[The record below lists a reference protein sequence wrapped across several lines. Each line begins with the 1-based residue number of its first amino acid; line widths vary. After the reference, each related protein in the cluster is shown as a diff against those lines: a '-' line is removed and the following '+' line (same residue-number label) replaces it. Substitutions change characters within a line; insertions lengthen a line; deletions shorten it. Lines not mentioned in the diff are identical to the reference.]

1 MRSTKIL
8 PLTIAGLLLATGCSS
23 AQTKLA
29 VSEDAPVSVCRPAS
43 KSGEFFVAMNY
54 LRNEGKT
61 AEEITKVELDDA
73 TNLKLQ
79 GFGIL
84 SNEEVG
90 TRDTGGDLRLD
101 PNRVIAAGDTAAIQ
115 VELGLNNTAEPGNA
129 KSLKVTYNN
138 PDEKD
143 TASLT
148 MMTTLE
154 VLPAGHTCT

>member
-1 MRSTKIL
+1 MKIL
-8 PLTIAGLLLATGCSS
+8 PFTIAGLLLATGCSS

-29 VSEDAPVSVCRPAS
+29 VSDDVPASVCRPANT
-43 KSGEFFVAMNY
+43 SGEFLVAMNY
-54 LRNEGKT
+54 LHNEGKT
-61 AEEITKVELDDA
+61 PAEITKVELDDP

-79 GFGIL
+79 GFGII

-90 TRDTGGDLRLD
+90 TRGAGGDLQLD
-101 PNRVIAAGDTAAIQ
+101 TNRVIAAGDTAAIQ
-115 VELGLNNTAEPGNA
+115 VELGLNNTTESGTA

-148 MMTTLE
+148 MMTALE
-154 VLPAGHTCT
+154 VLPAGQTCK